1 MDTQKIPAGQLEKS
15 PQNLILQIRTQNTN
29 PSPPQHI
36 CATTSSTVWSVV
48 LFSEL
53 DPAKLTLC
61 FVLVRDLYYVT
72 CTQHTNNQ
80 FSTTLPWHAMC
91 FKRVY
96 LCGHLGVPLEAYF
109 KVRFLFYFIYS
120 VFLPVSRIPSG
131 QVKISG
137 GYTPQGSKPRLSW
150 RYLEFAPALTQRIA
164 PTPIVPSS
172 FWITCSGAST
182 SRSPCRGSTSL
193 SWWHHRDSARSLVVV
208 SQMHARPRAPSMMR
222 VCSPIYN
229 FVILCFMFGVYFFFR
244 SQGASPTWSSMLLV
258 CRPEAEI
265 VIATAPPPLPRT
277 TTPSAVHSCPTR
289 LRPALHMPRAPTPRA
304 LQPWLS
310 RPCQQA
316 RRRRTPRPG

>member
-1 MDTQKIPAGQLEKS
+1 
-15 PQNLILQIRTQNTN
+15 
-29 PSPPQHI
+29 
-36 CATTSSTVWSVV
+36 
-48 LFSEL
+48 
-53 DPAKLTLC
+53 
-61 FVLVRDLYYVT
+61 
-72 CTQHTNNQ
+72 
-80 FSTTLPWHAMC
+80 MC

-222 VCSPIYN
+222 VFSQIYN
-229 FVILCFMFGVYFFFR
+229 FVILCFMGFTFFLDSKVPHPHGHQCCWFVARKPR
-244 SQGASPTWSSMLLV
+244 SLSQLHPPSSSHDHSLCGAFLPDAPAPCLTYAPGSNASGSAAVALSALPASST
-258 CRPEAEI
+258 PAD
-265 VIATAPPPLPRT
+265 
-277 TTPSAVHSCPTR
+277 PSAR
-289 LRPALHMPRAPTPRA
+289 LM
-304 LQPWLS
+304 
-310 RPCQQA
+310 
-316 RRRRTPRPG
+316 